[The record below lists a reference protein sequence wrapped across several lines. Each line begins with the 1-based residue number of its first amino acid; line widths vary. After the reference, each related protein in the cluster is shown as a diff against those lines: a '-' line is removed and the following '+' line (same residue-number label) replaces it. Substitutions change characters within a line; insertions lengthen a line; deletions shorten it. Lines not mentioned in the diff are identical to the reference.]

1 MMTIPAQHKKV
12 FLSLLVGLT
21 LCFTLINSAPAAE
34 IIKIGGTGTGLGT
47 MKLLG
52 EAFERLHPEVRVQI
66 VPGLGRGGGITAL
79 QHGTLDLAISGTA
92 LSHDETASGLSAVEY
107 ARTPFVFVVHRNVIK
122 TRLSANELEAIYNG
136 ATNNWPGGKRIRL
149 VLRPESD
156 TDTKII
162 ATISSG
168 MGQAMKSA
176 RSRKG
181 NIIAVT
187 DQESAE
193 AVSSTPGAL
202 GTTTLTQV
210 ATEKLPLKILA
221 FGGAVPNLTSVS
233 TGSYRL
239 FKSLYLVT
247 TSHASPAVRQFA
259 GFVHSQQGAAILA
272 QSGNLVIAPPAA
284 K

>member
-1 MMTIPAQHKKV
+1 MSTPAQQKKV
-12 FLSLLVGLT
+12 FFTLLVGLT
-21 LCFTLINSAPAAE
+21 LCFALINSAPAAE
-34 IIKIGGTGTGLGT
+34 IIKIGGTGAGLGT

-52 EAFERLHPEVRVQI
+52 EAFERLHPEIRVQL
-66 VPGLGRGGGITAL
+66 VPGLGRGGGIAAL
-79 QHGTLDLAISGTA
+79 QQGTLDVAVSGTA
-92 LSHDETASGLSAVEY
+92 LSNDEAASGLSAVEY

-136 ATNNWPGGKRIRL
+136 VTNNWPGGKRIRL
-149 VLRPESD
+149 VLRPERD

-162 ATISSG
+162 AAISPG
-168 MGQAMKSA
+168 MGLAMKSA
-176 RSRKG
+176 RARKG

-193 AVSSTPGAL
+193 AVSKTPGAL
-202 GTTTLTQV
+202 GATTLTQI

-221 FGGAVPNLTSVS
+221 FEGAVPNLTSVS

-247 TSHASPAVRQFA
+247 TTHSSPAARLFA
-259 GFVHSQQGAAILA
+259 DFIHSTQGTAILA
-272 QSGNLVIAPPAA
+272 QSGNLVIAPAEA

>member
-1 MMTIPAQHKKV
+1 MMTTPSQINKV
-12 FLSLLVGLT
+12 FLSLLAGLT
-21 LCFTLINSAPAAE
+21 LCFALINSALAAE
-34 IIKIGGTGTGLGT
+34 SIKIGGTGTGLGT

-52 EAFERLHPEVRVQI
+52 EAFERLHPDVKVQI
-66 VPGLGRGGGITAL
+66 VPGLGRGGGIAAL
-79 QHGTLDLAISGTA
+79 QHGTLDMAVSAAA

-107 ARTPFVFVVHRNVIK
+107 ARTPFVFVVHRNVMK
-122 TRLSANELEAIYNG
+122 TRLSANELESIYSG
-136 ATNNWPGGKRIRL
+136 ATQNWPGGKRIRL
-149 VLRPESD
+149 VLRPEND

-162 ATISSG
+162 AAISPG

-176 RSRKG
+176 RARKG

-193 AVSSTPGAL
+193 AVSGTPGAL

-233 TGSYRL
+233 TGNYRL

-247 TSHASPAVRQFA
+247 TSHVSPAARQFA
-259 GFVHSQQGAAILA
+259 DFVHSPQGAAILA
-272 QSGNLVIAPPAA
+272 QSGNLVIAVPAA